1 MRITDRLTMERY
13 FLHEHPKPS
22 ASWNEPCIQELAG
35 RDDVFVVQS
44 PMCYWHMLAEDMQGV
59 GHVRKETQYLTNSRE
74 LAKRLNKVCEGNHR
88 HVHLIN
94 GRARQAQVY
103 PPKLVKA
110 ILKGI
115 KAELQNMGELSELS
129 AMSSGPSPDDTS
141 NDATEPF
148 FNPEDVKDDEIW
160 DSVTGTLLDPIKVW
174 EAREEEMKWV
184 KKQELWDVVDESQ
197 CWSETGKG
205 PITLKWVDRNK
216 SDDQKPNYR
225 SRLVVREV
233 KRATTPL
240 AEHESYSAMPPL
252 EALKVLLSLMSSK
265 QFSTRGK
272 RYKLGLIDISRAHF
286 YGQSKRRV
294 YCTLPEGQEQAGKC
308 ALLKRTMY
316 GGIRR
321 CEHLARNLCGNPK
334 GAQYPSVCWMAC
346 IVHQ

>member
-1 MRITDRLTMERY
+1 
-13 FLHEHPKPS
+13 
-22 ASWNEPCIQELAG
+22 
-35 RDDVFVVQS
+35 
-44 PMCYWHMLAEDMQGV
+44 MQGV
-59 GHVRKETQYLTNSRE
+59 GHVRKETQYLTNSAE
-74 LAKRLNKVCEGNHR
+74 LAKRLNQVCEGNHR

-174 EAREEEMKWV
+174 EARAEEMKWV

-252 EALKVLLSLMSSK
+252 EALKVLLSLMASK
-265 QFSTRGK
+265 QFSTRGEEIQV
-272 RYKLGLIDISRAHF
+272 RFD
-286 YGQSKRRV
+286 
-294 YCTLPEGQEQAGKC
+294 
-308 ALLKRTMY
+308 
-316 GGIRR
+316 
-321 CEHLARNLCGNPK
+321 
-334 GAQYPSVCWMAC
+334 
-346 IVHQ
+346 

>member
-1 MRITDRLTMERY
+1 MAEGRLHLEVAVDAYHRQIDNGRY

-22 ASWNEPCIQELAG
+22 ASWNEPCIQDLAG

-44 PMCYWHMLAEDMQGV
+44 PMCYWRMLAEDMQGV
-59 GHVRKETQYLTNSRE
+59 GHVRKETQYLTNSAE
-74 LAKRLNKVCEGNHR
+74 LAKRLNQVCEGNHR

-148 FNPEDVKDDEIW
+148 FNPEDVKGDEIW

-174 EAREEEMKWV
+174 EARAEEMKWV

-197 CWSETGKG
+197 CWSETGKA

-216 SDDQKPNYR
+216 SDDQKPNYTGVGWW
-225 SRLVVREV
+225 SE
-233 KRATTPL
+233 K
-240 AEHESYSAMPPL
+240 
-252 EALKVLLSLMSSK
+252 
-265 QFSTRGK
+265 
-272 RYKLGLIDISRAHF
+272 
-286 YGQSKRRV
+286 
-294 YCTLPEGQEQAGKC
+294 
-308 ALLKRTMY
+308 
-316 GGIRR
+316 
-321 CEHLARNLCGNPK
+321 
-334 GAQYPSVCWMAC
+334 
-346 IVHQ
+346 